1 MEFDAVVVGSGIA
14 GGVISILLGE
24 HGLSV
29 CLLNKS
35 ENILESN
42 TFYAQGGIV
51 YLGENDSPEFLAR
64 DIQLA
69 GGEICNPEAVK
80 IVSEEAGKVVDEILI
95 KKIRVEFS
103 KNSSGVFDFT
113 EEAAHSKK
121 RILHVDDTTGES
133 IEKRIIS
140 TIKQIKNITVLEDYT
155 AIDIITLDH
164 HTKDKLRMY
173 KPLTALGVYALNNK
187 IKKVEKILSKVLILA
202 TGGMGQIYLHTTNPP
217 VATGDGYA
225 MASRA
230 GARLV
235 NMEYTQFHPTTL
247 YHPAANNFLI
257 SESVRGEGA
266 VIVNSRGERFMDK
279 YHPLKELAPRDIVTR
294 SILNEMLENGEKFV
308 YLDAIGIGKEKI
320 KHRFPNI
327 YRRCLEFGIDM
338 TTEPLPIVPA
348 FHFSCGGI
356 LTDMNGKTNIERLFA
371 VGEVACTG
379 LHGANRLA
387 STSLLEGLVFGKR
400 VADFIY
406 QHFDEYKSAP
416 PYEVDEWIDTGIIE
430 IIDPALI
437 NQDWN
442 LLKNIM
448 WNYVGAIRSKKRLRR
463 AIIDLYNLRE
473 DIENFYRDAK
483 LSRNII
489 ELRNA
494 VQTGLIVAQQA
505 LANRESIGAHYRI
518 D

>member
-1 MEFDAVVVGSGIA
+1 MEFDVVVVGSGIA
-14 GGVISILLGE
+14 GGITSILLGE
-24 HGLSV
+24 RGLSV
-29 CLLNKS
+29 CLINKS
-35 ENILESN
+35 ETILESN

-51 YLGENDSPEFLAR
+51 YLGENDTPELLAS
-64 DIQLA
+64 DIQMA
-69 GGEICNPEAVK
+69 GGGICNPEAVK
-80 IVSEEAGKVVDEILI
+80 IVSEEAGRLVKEILI
-95 KKIRVEFS
+95 EKLGVEFS
-103 KNSSGVFDFT
+103 KNSSGIFDLT
-113 EEAAHSKK
+113 EEGAHSKK
-121 RILHVDDTTGES
+121 RILHVDDTTGER
-133 IEKRIIS
+133 IERKIVNAIN
-140 TIKQIKNITVLEDYT
+140 KIKNITIMEDFT
-155 AIDIITLDH
+155 VIDIITLDH

-187 IKKVEKILSKVLILA
+187 SRKVEKIISRVVVLA
-202 TGGMGQIYLHTTNPP
+202 TGGMGQIYLHTTNPQ

-225 MASRA
+225 MAARA

-266 VIVNSRGERFMDK
+266 IIVNSRGEEFMSK

-308 YLDAIGIGKEKI
+308 YLDATRIGKEKI
-320 KHRFPNI
+320 KVRFPNI
-327 YRRCLEFGIDM
+327 YKRCLEFGIDM
-338 TTEPLPIVPA
+338 TKEPLPIVPA

-356 LTDMNGKTNIERLFA
+356 LTDIYGRTNIERLFA
-371 VGEVACTG
+371 VGEVACNG

-387 STSLLEGLVFGKR
+387 STSLLEGLVFGER
-400 VADFIY
+400 IASFIY
-406 QHFDEYKSAP
+406 ENFDKYSKAP
-416 PYEVDEWIDTGIIE
+416 SYEVDDWIDTGIIDT
-430 IIDPALI
+430 IDPALI

-494 VQTGLIVAQQA
+494 VQTGLIVAQQS